1 MECKLCKLLYNNN
14 DYNVAIFT
22 AKNTSD
28 VPEGYSNGK
37 PNRFTAT
44 GFFPTNELPLK
55 LSGNWKK
62 TKYGYSY
69 EVSSYEEILPDTKN
83 GILTYLLS
91 GVIKGIGKKTAKA
104 IVDTFGK
111 DALKVFE
118 EEPEQLL
125 TVKGISPKN
134 YDKIITSYQKTKC
147 VRDIINY
154 LEPFGVTSSKCVSIY
169 QEFKG
174 DSINML
180 HNNPYML
187 CNIKGFTFDLAD
199 TIGRNNDI
207 QLNSDNRIKASILSV
222 LSDNLVRGNVCVH
235 KTELVNSSYRLLNK
249 DIIINGVHTE
259 VVSREEVKKQM
270 KIMAFNKALKGDFS
284 YVYLPSYYDME
295 VETAKLVYD
304 KIHKKNSNKIC
315 DEKVEIAISKA
326 ENNAQI
332 TLSDKQRKAI
342 KMVMNENFSIITGG
356 AGCGKTTVLK
366 FILEVWETVT
376 GDNDIMLLAPTGR
389 ASRRMGESVDNK
401 YASSTIHSA
410 FKIADETTSNYETLQ
425 PSILFIDEIS
435 MCDAKIFH
443 IVMSNIGSNTKVVLI
458 GDPQQLSSVKAGNVL
473 YELLCCDYVPRTNL
487 DVVHRQA
494 GDSLIVTNA
503 TKVSKGKTD
512 MEYGSDF
519 VLYETNGDKET
530 LDKIIEVFLN
540 EFKEKKSLDKVQI
553 LSPIRKN
560 SILCST
566 TVINNEVQKIISNDN
581 HFVKRHGVT
590 FKVGDKVIQTKNTE
604 NTSNGDIGYIT
615 YINNDN
621 IGIEFNEGNFDYDI
635 TDLDNVDLAYATTI
649 HKYQGSEVDTCII
662 PLHSKMRVMLQRN
675 IFYTAITRGKKK
687 VILVGEPD
695 SINYAINRNN
705 IDKRNTF
712 LCKRITMLFAE
723 LEKKKEKEKKD
734 DKQLSLF

>member
-1 MECKLCKLLYNNN
+1 MECKLCKMLYSNN

-28 VPEGYSNGK
+28 IPYGYSNGK
-37 PNRFTAT
+37 SNRFTAI
-44 GFFPTNELPLK
+44 GYFPTNALPLN

-62 TKYGYSY
+62 NKYGYSY
-69 EVSSYEEILPDTKN
+69 EVSSYEEILPDTKS
-83 GILTYLLS
+83 GILTYLSS

-111 DALKVFE
+111 EALTVFE

-154 LEPFGVTSSKCVSIY
+154 LEPFGVTSNKCVSIY

-174 DSINML
+174 DSINVL
-180 HNNPYML
+180 KNNPYML
-187 CNIKGFTFDLAD
+187 CNIKGFSFDLAD

-270 KIMAFNKALKGDFS
+270 KIMAFNKELKGDFS

-295 VETAKLVYD
+295 VDTAKLVYD
-304 KIHKKNSNKIC
+304 KIHKKCLNKIS
-315 DEKVEIAISKA
+315 DEKLEIAISQAEKKA
-326 ENNAQI
+326 NI
-332 TLSDKQRKAI
+332 TLADNQKKAI

-356 AGCGKTTVLK
+356 AGCGKTTTLK
-366 FILEVWETVT
+366 FILAVWEAVT
-376 GDNDIMLLAPTGR
+376 KDNDIMLLAPTGR
-389 ASRRMGESVDNK
+389 ASRRMGESVNNK
-401 YASSTIHSA
+401 YTSSTIHSA
-410 FKIADETTSNYETLQ
+410 FRIADDTSNYEKLS

-435 MCDAKIFH
+435 MCDAKIFD
-443 IVMSNIGSNTKVVLI
+443 IVMNNLGRNTKVVLI
-458 GDPQQLSSVKAGNVL
+458 GDPQQLPSVKAGNVL
-473 YELLCCDYVPRTNL
+473 YELLSCSFIPRTKLN
-487 DVVHRQA
+487 VVQRQA

-503 TKVSKGKTD
+503 TKVSKGETD
-512 MEYGSDF
+512 IEYGNDF
-519 VLYETNGDKET
+519 VIYETNGDKET
-530 LDKIIEVFLN
+530 IDKTIEVFLN
-540 EFKEKKSLDKVQI
+540 EFKEKQSLDKVQI
-553 LSPIRKN
+553 LSPMRKK

-566 TVINNEVQKIISNDN
+566 SIINNEVQKIINNDN

-604 NTSNGDIGYIT
+604 NISNGDIGYIT

-662 PLHSKMRVMLQRN
+662 PLHSKMKVMLQRN
-675 IFYTAITRGKKK
+675 ILYTAITRGKKK
-687 VILVGEPD
+687 VILIGEPNA
-695 SINYAINRNN
+695 INYAINSNN

-712 LCKRITMLFAE
+712 LCKRITMLFTK